1 MKNGLINLIRSIT
14 TAFIVLF
21 AINVQAQD
29 IPAGEYTIDP
39 YHTSVLFR
47 VSHLGFSMYTAR
59 FTRANATLHFN
70 PDDLAQSTL
79 QADVDTTS
87 LETDFPF
94 PEEVDFD
101 KVLQGP
107 DWLSTEKFPSMTF
120 QTTKISLVGDNT
132 MRAEGTL
139 TMRGVTKPFTLEAKY
154 NGGYA
159 GHPLDKNARIGFSA
173 RGTLKRSDFDMTIGL
188 PDPGT
193 TFGVGDAV
201 EIIIETEFSGPP
213 WQQ

>member
-14 TAFIVLF
+14 TTFIVLF

-79 QADVDTTS
+79 QADVDATS
-87 LETDFPF
+87 LETDFPC

-101 KVLQGP
+101 NVLQGP

-139 TMRGVTKPFTLEAKY
+139 TMRGVTKPFTLEATY